1 MMKKKEDLRV
11 RKTKANLYK
20 GLLKMLEQKSFED
33 IKIID
38 ICNVSLINRS
48 TFYDHFNDKY
58 ELLSSYLKDVSER
71 LADNLVSSIQDKKY
85 TSVKSYYLA
94 IIKAHL
100 DYLYNDVSRAASVK
114 IIKNNLHSVASDM
127 LVDFTLSI
135 VINNLKENYVNE
147 SNMPIEVISSFYVN
161 AATEVCLNYITDE
174 NFNQKELFS
183 YLEQLI
189 PELDY
194 LKPLN

>member
-1 MMKKKEDLRV
+1 
-11 RKTKANLYK
+11 
-20 GLLKMLEQKSFED
+20 
-33 IKIID
+33 
-38 ICNVSLINRS
+38 
-48 TFYDHFNDKY
+48 
-58 ELLSSYLKDVSER
+58 
-71 LADNLVSSIQDKKY
+71 
-85 TSVKSYYLA
+85 
-94 IIKAHL
+94 
-100 DYLYNDVSRAASVK
+100 
-114 IIKNNLHSVASDM
+114 M

-161 AATEVCLNYITDE
+161 AATKVCLNYITDE

-194 LKPLN
+194 LKPINQ

>member
-94 IIKAHL
+94 IIKSHL

-135 VINNLKENYVNE
+135 VANNLKENYVNE
-147 SNMPIEVISSFYVN
+147 SDMPIEVIASFYVN
-161 AATEVCLNYITDE
+161 AATKVCLNYITEE
-174 NFNQKELFS
+174 NFNQKDLFS

-194 LKPLN
+194 LKPIN

>member
-94 IIKAHL
+94 IIKSHL

-135 VINNLKENYVNE
+135 VANNLKENYVNE
-147 SNMPIEVISSFYVN
+147 SDMPIEVIASFYVN
-161 AATEVCLNYITDE
+161 AATKVCLNYITEE
-174 NFNQKELFS
+174 NFNQKDLFS

>member
-1 MMKKKEDLRV
+1 MTKKKEDLRV

-58 ELLSSYLKDVSER
+58 ELLSSYLKDASER

-94 IIKAHL
+94 IIKSHL

-127 LVDFTLSI
+127 LVDFTLNIVFTDCELSPFPAKPYTVSVGIPTTPFESKISLASARLSASI
-135 VINNLKENYVNE
+135 GQIFVSIK
-147 SNMPIEVISSFYVN
+147 ISRRR
-161 AATEVCLNYITDE
+161 
-174 NFNQKELFS
+174 
-183 YLEQLI
+183 
-189 PELDY
+189 
-194 LKPLN
+194 

>member
-94 IIKAHL
+94 IIKSHL
-100 DYLYNDVSRAASVK
+100 DYLYNDVSRAASIK

-135 VINNLKENYVNE
+135 VANNLKENYVNE
-147 SNMPIEVISSFYVN
+147 SDMPIEVIASFYVN
-161 AATEVCLNYITDE
+161 AATKVCLNYITEE
-174 NFNQKELFS
+174 NFNQKDLFS

-194 LKPLN
+194 LKPIN